1 MALENVVCIVT
12 GAGSGIGRATALMMA
27 DQGARLVLVG
37 RTLSKLVAVQQEI
50 ESSGGTAMAN
60 SLDVADRDAVFR
72 MAAAAAE
79 AFGRIDVLVNNAGH
93 STSNR
98 RLLNTTPEDIQDV
111 LGSNL
116 IGTIYCTQAV
126 VPTMLKADKGTVI
139 NVASLAGATP
149 SVMGGAIYGPAKAA
163 VINFTGFLNVE
174 FNDTGIRASVVIPG
188 EVDTPA
194 MDRRPVV
201 PSALARARM
210 VTAEDV
216 AQAITLIA
224 SLPQASSIPE
234 LVVRPTT
241 LRDYSKEVAQFP

>member
-1 MALENVVCIVT
+1 
-12 GAGSGIGRATALMMA
+12 MMA
-27 DQGARLVLVG
+27 DQGATLVLVG
-37 RTLSKLVAVQQEI
+37 RTLSKVVAVQEEI
-50 ESSGGTAMAN
+50 ESSGGTAKAH

-72 MAAAAAE
+72 MVDE
-79 AFGRIDVLVNNAGH
+79 VVGAFGRIDVLVNNAGH
-93 STSNR
+93 STDRR
-98 RLLNTTPEDIQDV
+98 RLLNTTPEDIHSV
-111 LGSNL
+111 LASNL
-116 IGTIYCTQAV
+116 VGTIYCAQAV
-126 VPTMLKADKGTVI
+126 VPDMLKADKGTII
-139 NVASLAGATP
+139 NVASLAGVTA

-201 PSALARARM
+201 PSASARAGM
-210 VTAEDV
+210 AGAQDV
-216 AQAITLIA
+216 ARAITLIA
-224 SLPQASSIPE
+224 SLPQTSSIPE